1 MNASTLLDFF
11 NHLGKSP
18 TDTGASSNGAGGGSS
33 GGRFSSLNGTLDRA
47 SVKEEP
53 LSEEDLRALQK
64 DRQKKDN
71 HNMSMQ
77 YNTYLTPIPTTFTQ
91 HTTTYSFIVNRFYG
105 IFFMYSQSQ
114 QFQSLDCLEKNSQE

>member
-33 GGRFSSLNGTLDRA
+33 GGRFSSLNGTLDRV

-64 DRQKKDN
+64 DRQKKQKDN
-71 HNMSMQ
+71 HNMSM
-77 YNTYLTPIPTTFTQ
+77 YYTWHDF
-91 HTTTYSFIVNRFYG
+91 SRE
-105 IFFMYSQSQ
+105 FFSRISR
-114 QFQSLDCLEKNSQE
+114 EKFNARNARKICHDIRGKLCHFEGNCHIKMQ

>member
-1 MNASTLLDFF
+1 MVRVGF
-11 NHLGKSP
+11 
-18 TDTGASSNGAGGGSS
+18 GSGS
-33 GGRFSSLNGTLDRA
+33 GWV

-53 LSEEDLRALQK
+53 PTEEDLRALQK